1 MAEKFDLV
9 VIGGGPGGYVAA
21 IRAAQLGMKVACV
34 EKRGALGGTCLNVGC
49 IPSKALLNASEKFA
63 EARDHFTDFGIEV
76 GAPKLNL
83 KKLMGKKDSIVAGL
97 TDGVAFLFKKN
108 KVDYRVGTGTIEKM
122 DADGGQVTV
131 TDAKGATSQLVT
143 QRILIATGSVPSDS
157 PGLVIDEKRI
167 VTSTGALALEQV
179 PKHLVVIGAGV
190 IGLEL
195 GSVWAR
201 LGAQVTVVEYLDR
214 ICPGMDMEIA
224 RKFQRVLQSQGL
236 TFKLG
241 HKVTGAKTT
250 KSAVSLAVEP
260 AAGGDSETV
269 KADCVLVAVGR
280 RPMTDGLNLDALG
293 VATDKRGFIEVD
305 EDFETSRPGIF
316 AIGDCVPGP
325 MLAHKAE
332 EDGVA
337 AVETMAGGVGH
348 VDYNLVPSIVYTWPE
363 VAWIGKTTEELK
375 EAGIKPKAGSFPFA
389 ANSRARAND
398 DTEGVVKILADPET
412 DAVLGVHIV
421 GPEAG
426 NLIHEC
432 ATAMAFGASSEDIAR
447 TCHGHPTLNEAV
459 KEAALAVDKRAIH
472 I

>member
-63 EARDHFTDFGIEV
+63 EARDHFSDFGIEV

-108 KVDYRVGTGTIEKM
+108 KVDYRVGTGTIDKM

-143 QRILIATGSVPSDS
+143 QRILIATGSVPSDL

-241 HKVTGAKTT
+241 HKV
-250 KSAVSLAVEP
+250 
-260 AAGGDSETV
+260 
-269 KADCVLVAVGR
+269 
-280 RPMTDGLNLDALG
+280 
-293 VATDKRGFIEVD
+293 
-305 EDFETSRPGIF
+305 
-316 AIGDCVPGP
+316 
-325 MLAHKAE
+325 
-332 EDGVA
+332 
-337 AVETMAGGVGH
+337 
-348 VDYNLVPSIVYTWPE
+348 
-363 VAWIGKTTEELK
+363 
-375 EAGIKPKAGSFPFA
+375 
-389 ANSRARAND
+389 
-398 DTEGVVKILADPET
+398 
-412 DAVLGVHIV
+412 
-421 GPEAG
+421 
-426 NLIHEC
+426 
-432 ATAMAFGASSEDIAR
+432 
-447 TCHGHPTLNEAV
+447 
-459 KEAALAVDKRAIH
+459 
-472 I
+472 